1 MVATAAL
8 TGQVVDME
16 SASGVQIAGAFG
28 GGLQTGGKAVVNGTA
43 SAAVNTL
50 TLGMVD
56 KNIEVITVTAED
68 RAIGY
73 DAAAG
78 SAKFGATVLISTLGP
93 GAVTNVAKGFGG
105 AQAVC
110 TTGKVLAGLD
120 AVHNSVDVGKGVA
133 DIRENGFT
141 VSNVLQVGGGALGL
155 VGNVS
160 TIKNTSCFA
169 PGTPLLTPD
178 GSKFIEDIRVGDL
191 VLSRDEDDPEGPFVA
206 KRVANLFQNYSPL
219 VDLHVGG
226 RVIRTTPEH
235 PFWVVGRGWVAAQQI
250 EVGDSLLGAVCERT
264 VVESIEGSTES
275 TVVYNLAIEEYHTYL
290 VGATLWG
297 FSVWVHN
304 ANYPDAPTTDAIRAQ
319 PGVAQGGKGLPD
331 ISGQWLNNGAGPIP
345 GQIARQLQ
353 GRLFS
358 SFRQF
363 RQQFWTLV
371 EQDPNLGPQFSDA
384 NRALMRQGRA
394 PVAPSALQTGRGAAN
409 RTFNLDHIDGLGEQL
424 NPSQA
429 ADLLYDLDN
438 LQVLAPFWNQAR

>member
-1 MVATAAL
+1 VSSWWAGTKAFFGSIGSSVTYAAQKVDRAVGVVATAAL

-56 KNIEVITVTAED
+56 KNIEVISVTAED

-73 DAAAG
+73 DADAG

-105 AQAVC
+105 AQAAC

-133 DIRENGFT
+133 DIRQNGLT
-141 VSNVLQVGGGALGL
+141 VGNALQVGGGLLGI

-191 VLSRDEDDPEGPFVA
+191 VHSRDEDDPEGPFVA
-206 KRVANLFQNYSPL
+206 KRVAHLFQN
-219 VDLHVGG
+219 
-226 RVIRTTPEH
+226 
-235 PFWVVGRGWVAAQQI
+235 
-250 EVGDSLLGAVCERT
+250 
-264 VVESIEGSTES
+264 
-275 TVVYNLAIEEYHTYL
+275 
-290 VGATLWG
+290 
-297 FSVWVHN
+297 
-304 ANYPDAPTTDAIRAQ
+304 
-319 PGVAQGGKGLPD
+319 
-331 ISGQWLNNGAGPIP
+331 
-345 GQIARQLQ
+345 
-353 GRLFS
+353 
-358 SFRQF
+358 
-363 RQQFWTLV
+363 
-371 EQDPNLGPQFSDA
+371 
-384 NRALMRQGRA
+384 
-394 PVAPSALQTGRGAAN
+394 
-409 RTFNLDHIDGLGEQL
+409 
-424 NPSQA
+424 
-429 ADLLYDLDN
+429 
-438 LQVLAPFWNQAR
+438 